1 MTIQWARVP
10 PAQLDEGGVLMRL
23 ECQKLYRLLQVV
35 VGARIKAPD
44 ELTRILSSSH
54 HQHWGQ

>member
-1 MTIQWARVP
+1 
-10 PAQLDEGGVLMRL
+10 MRL